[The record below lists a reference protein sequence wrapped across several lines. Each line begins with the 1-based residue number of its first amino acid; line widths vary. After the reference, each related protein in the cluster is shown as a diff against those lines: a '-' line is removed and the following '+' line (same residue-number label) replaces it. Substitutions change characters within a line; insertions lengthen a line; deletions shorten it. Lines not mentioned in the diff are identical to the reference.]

1 MPRSDV
7 GKRYRSTALDRAL
20 APARTVATV
29 GPVDG
34 LAEDRIVAMVD
45 AIQRFSRTPRLALIP
60 DAGRR
65 VWGYGT
71 GMSAAAVSSRP
82 DLDTTDLAS
91 LVTAVRNRPG
101 QRLPIEVLICG
112 DYLLL
117 DYSHGVGDG
126 QLGMLGLAILAE
138 GDESKASTLAE
149 GLPSTA
155 IWTALRRHYW
165 SRPMALHEFWRLRK
179 VHKQAQPEQDQPQ
192 KRIEYWE
199 SAKCSVGA
207 YLNPA
212 SVDRLRAWAKDNC
225 AGATTA
231 SVTVALWMAA
241 LRAEGVRI
249 DDRVMILINC
259 RRYLRDGYRTTQGN
273 FAVGIPIA
281 MPRSGSPE
289 DIAALVRRVID
300 SGWPLAI
307 LGMAEVSS
315 LVRRPPA
322 QEESRAVV
330 VPDRLRLA
338 VSDLGRLTMFDGLTW
353 RTGRPPQFAA
363 YLEPDG
369 PDALTL
375 LVDEMAGGR
384 TFTASFC
391 SKMIDPSV
399 VESALAR
406 MCDDPVGLVTGW

>member
-1 MPRSDV
+1 
-7 GKRYRSTALDRAL
+7 
-20 APARTVATV
+20 
-29 GPVDG
+29 
-34 LAEDRIVAMVD
+34 
-45 AIQRFSRTPRLALIP
+45 
-60 DAGRR
+60 
-65 VWGYGT
+65 
-71 GMSAAAVSSRP
+71 
-82 DLDTTDLAS
+82 
-91 LVTAVRNRPG
+91 
-101 QRLPIEVLICG
+101 
-112 DYLLL
+112 
-117 DYSHGVGDG
+117 
-126 QLGMLGLAILAE
+126 
-138 GDESKASTLAE
+138 
-149 GLPSTA
+149 
-155 IWTALRRHYW
+155 
-165 SRPMALHEFWRLRK
+165 MALHEFWRLRK
-179 VHKQAQPEQDQPQ
+179 VHEQAQPEQDQPQ

-281 MPRSGSPE
+281 IPRSGSPKV
-289 DIAALVRRVID
+289 IAALVRRVID